1 MVKQTS
7 LKPPIIINVVWIF
20 ACRKES
26 LTRSF
31 FSEYCVAKVD
41 PLDCE
46 ELLRGVGGLELDLAH
61 LELQP
66 LEPGQQAAVHR
77 PAPVP
82 ALARGGVVDALQP
95 HANVVRELRWYP
107 LSTYLRIYIS

>member
-1 MVKQTS
+1 MDLCLQKRV
-7 LKPPIIINVVWIF
+7 PN
-20 ACRKES
+20 KE
-26 LTRSF
+26 F

-95 HANVVRELRWYP
+95 HANVVRELRYIH
-107 LSTYLRIYIS
+107 YLRIYIS